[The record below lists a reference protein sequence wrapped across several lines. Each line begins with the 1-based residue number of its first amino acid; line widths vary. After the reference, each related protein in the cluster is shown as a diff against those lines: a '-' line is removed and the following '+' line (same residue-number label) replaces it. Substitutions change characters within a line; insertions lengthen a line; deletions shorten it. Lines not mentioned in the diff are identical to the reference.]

1 MTLSPDLR
9 RTVAVCRFA
18 QLGEHAKRALGVE
31 ERDGGPERPVPGTL
45 VDQPH
50 TLGAELLERGGDVH
64 DAVADVMDAFP
75 ARREGKHL
83 LEISG
88 KKYGRRHGWSGEDC
102 SRLASLVVGIQCA
115 DDRSEAQLIAPSS
128 ELVRTIGRWS
138 LAALMVNTMVGA
150 SIFGLPALIAARLG
164 KWSPFGFLVA
174 FAVIAVIAA
183 CMAEVASQ
191 FQDAGG
197 PYLYTRVAFGRFL
210 AIQNGWLTWLTRI
223 AAVSA
228 VANLF
233 ITYLAEF
240 LPAVTKPFARAS
252 VLTILI
258 GFLAAVNYRGV
269 SGGNQLSNFLTVT
282 KIGLLGFFVIAGLAV
297 LAFHPD
303 IRVNPASVVTTSSAW
318 FEAVLL
324 MMYSYAGFDAALIA
338 SGEAR
343 NTRKDIPVALF
354 LAIAGITIVYIAVQY
369 LVIHTIPS
377 AGASSAPVVD
387 SARRFLPHWA
397 VRTVAAGTLIS
408 AYGYL
413 SANMLHTPRVTLAM
427 GERGDFPA
435 FFARIHPRFRT
446 PHISIV
452 IFAVLLLIFSI
463 AGDFPGNAMLS
474 IVSRLFV
481 YGSIAAALPVL
492 RKKRPS
498 ADAFRI
504 PGGVFISALAL
515 LVTAVLVTRMHRGE
529 FLVIALTAALAL
541 VNWLW
546 ARNRT
551 IGFVPE
557 T

>member
-1 MTLSPDLR
+1 MTEPD
-9 RTVAVCRFA
+9 
-18 QLGEHAKRALGVE
+18 
-31 ERDGGPERPVPGTL
+31 
-45 VDQPH
+45 
-50 TLGAELLERGGDVH
+50 
-64 DAVADVMDAFP
+64 
-75 ARREGKHL
+75 
-83 LEISG
+83 
-88 KKYGRRHGWSGEDC
+88 
-102 SRLASLVVGIQCA
+102 AS
-115 DDRSEAQLIAPSS
+115 
-128 ELVRTIGRWS
+128 LVRTIGRWS

-164 KWSPFGFLVA
+164 KWSPLGFLVA
-174 FAVIAVIAA
+174 FAVIAIIAA

-240 LPAVTKPFARAS
+240 FPEVTKPFARAA
-252 VLTILI
+252 VLVVLI

-269 SGGNQLSNFLTVT
+269 SAGNQLSNIFTVT
-282 KIGLLGFFVIAGLAV
+282 KVSLLAFFVLAGLAA
-297 LAFHPD
+297 LAFRPE
-303 IRVNPASVVTTSSAW
+303 IRISPIAVNATPSAW

-338 SGEAR
+338 SAETR

-354 LAIAGITIVYIAVQY
+354 SAIAATTLLYIAVQY
-369 LVIHTIPS
+369 LVIHTIPNAGSS
-377 AGASSAPVVD
+377 AAPVVD

-397 VRTVAAGTLIS
+397 VRIVAAGTLIS

-413 SANMLHTPRVTLAM
+413 SANMLHTPRVTFAM

-435 FFARIHPRFRT
+435 FFAKIHSRFRT
-446 PHISIV
+446 PHVSIAV
-452 IFAVLLLIFSI
+452 FAALLVIFSI

-481 YGSIAAALPVL
+481 YGSVAAALPVL
-492 RKKRPS
+492 RKKHPN
-498 ADAFRI
+498 ADAFRL
-504 PGGVFISALAL
+504 PGGVFVSAFAL
-515 LVTAVLVTRMHRGE
+515 LLTAVLVTGMHKGE
-529 FLVIALTAALAL
+529 FLVIAATASLAF

-546 ARNRT
+546 ARHRT

>member
-1 MTLSPDLR
+1 MELP
-9 RTVAVCRFA
+9 RT
-18 QLGEHAKRALGVE
+18 Q
-31 ERDGGPERPVPGTL
+31 PRPG
-45 VDQPH
+45 
-50 TLGAELLERGGDVH
+50 
-64 DAVADVMDAFP
+64 
-75 ARREGKHL
+75 
-83 LEISG
+83 
-88 KKYGRRHGWSGEDC
+88 
-102 SRLASLVVGIQCA
+102 
-115 DDRSEAQLIAPSS
+115 
-128 ELVRTIGRWS
+128 LVRIVGRWS

-164 KWSPFGFLVA
+164 EWSPFGFLVA

-197 PYLYTRVAFGRFL
+197 PYLYTRAAFGRFL

-233 ITYLAEF
+233 ITYLAGF
-240 LPAVTKPFARAS
+240 FPHVTKPIARAA
-252 VLTILI
+252 VLTVLI
-258 GFLAAVNYRGV
+258 AFLAVVNYRGV
-269 SGGNQLSNFLTVT
+269 VRGNQLSIVFTIT
-282 KIGLLGFFVIAGLAV
+282 KVGLLAFFVIAGLLA
-297 LAFHPD
+297 LAFRPEV
-303 IRVNPASVVTTSSAW
+303 RVNPVPIYTTSASW

-338 SGEAR
+338 SGETR

-354 LAIAGITIVYIAVQY
+354 SAIAATTLLYIAVQY
-369 LVIHTIPS
+369 LVIHTIPNAGSS
-377 AGASSAPVVD
+377 AAPVVD

-397 VRTVAAGTLIS
+397 VRMVAAGTLIS

-413 SANMLHTPRVTLAM
+413 SANMLHTPRVTFAM

-446 PHISIV
+446 PHISIA
-452 IFAVLLLIFSI
+452 IFAAVLLIFSI

-481 YGSIAAALPVL
+481 YGSVAAALPVL
-492 RKKRPS
+492 RRKQPN
-498 ADAFRI
+498 ADAFRL
-504 PGGVFISALAL
+504 PGGVLVSAFAL
-515 LVTAVLVTRMHRGE
+515 LLTAVLVTRMHRGE
-529 FLVIALTAALAL
+529 FLVIAATAALAFA
-541 VNWLW
+541 NWLW
-546 ARNRT
+546 ARHRT
-551 IGFVPE
+551 IGFAPK